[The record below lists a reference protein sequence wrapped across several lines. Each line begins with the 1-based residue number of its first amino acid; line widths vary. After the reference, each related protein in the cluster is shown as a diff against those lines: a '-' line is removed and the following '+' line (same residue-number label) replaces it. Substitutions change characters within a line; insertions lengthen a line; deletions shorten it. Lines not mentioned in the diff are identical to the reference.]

1 MIKRKP
7 SILTT
12 KDISVNEAQPSVL
25 ICMRVD
31 DDILDFTGHFPNHP
45 LLPGVSQVDWA
56 IHYAKQYLNVHSNFK
71 GMEVLKFQE
80 PILPNME
87 VESPTQQQ
95 NTYKNNKIT
104 IKINNLKNTKNTYL
118 DIKRQYK
125 TFSVAILQPLFWETY
140 RT

>member
-45 LLPGVSQVDWA
+45 LLPGVTQVDWA
-56 IHYAKQYLNVHSNFK
+56 IHYAKHYLNAHSNFK

-87 VESPTQQQ
+87 VELE
-95 NTYKNNKIT
+95 
-104 IKINNLKNTKNTYL
+104 LKW
-118 DIKRQYK
+118 DIEKSKLY
-125 TFSVAILQPLFWETY
+125 FTY
-140 RT
+140 RSNKGDSVSNHASGRIVLGA

>member
-31 DDILDFTGHFPNHP
+31 DDILDFTGHFPNYP
-45 LLPGVSQVDWA
+45 LLPGVTQVDWA
-56 IHYAKQYLNVHSNFK
+56 IHYAKHYLNTHSNFK

-87 VESPTQQQ
+87 VELE
-95 NTYKNNKIT
+95 
-104 IKINNLKNTKNTYL
+104 LKW
-118 DIKRQYK
+118 DIEKSKLY
-125 TFSVAILQPLFWETY
+125 FTY
-140 RT
+140 RSNKGDTVSNHASGRIVLGV

>member
-45 LLPGVSQVDWA
+45 LLPGVTQVDWA
-56 IHYAKQYLNVHSNFK
+56 IHYAKHYLNAHSHFK

-87 VESPTQQQ
+87 VELE
-95 NTYKNNKIT
+95 
-104 IKINNLKNTKNTYL
+104 LKW
-118 DIKRQYK
+118 DIEKSKLY
-125 TFSVAILQPLFWETY
+125 FTY
-140 RT
+140 RSNKGDTVSNHASGRIVLGA

>member
-1 MIKRKP
+1 MKKRKP

-45 LLPGVSQVDWA
+45 LLPGVTQVDWA

-87 VESPTQQQ
+87 VELE
-95 NTYKNNKIT
+95 
-104 IKINNLKNTKNTYL
+104 LKW
-118 DIKRQYK
+118 DIEKSKLY
-125 TFSVAILQPLFWETY
+125 FTY
-140 RT
+140 RSNKGDTVSNHASGRIVLGA

>member
-12 KDISVNEAQPSVL
+12 KDISINEAQPSVL

-45 LLPGVSQVDWA
+45 LLPGVTQVDWA
-56 IHYAKQYLNVHSNFK
+56 IHYAKHYLNVHPNFK

-87 VESPTQQQ
+87 VELE
-95 NTYKNNKIT
+95 
-104 IKINNLKNTKNTYL
+104 LKW
-118 DIKRQYK
+118 DIEKSKLY
-125 TFSVAILQPLFWETY
+125 FTY
-140 RT
+140 RSNKGDTVSNHASGRIVLGV

>member
-45 LLPGVSQVDWA
+45 LLPGVTQVDWA

-87 VESPTQQQ
+87 VELE
-95 NTYKNNKIT
+95 
-104 IKINNLKNTKNTYL
+104 LKW
-118 DIKRQYK
+118 DIEKSKLY
-125 TFSVAILQPLFWETY
+125 FTY
-140 RT
+140 RSNKGDTVSNHASGRIVLGA

>member
-87 VESPTQQQ
+87 VELE
-95 NTYKNNKIT
+95 
-104 IKINNLKNTKNTYL
+104 LKW
-118 DIKRQYK
+118 DIEKSKLY
-125 TFSVAILQPLFWETY
+125 FTY
-140 RT
+140 RSNKGDTVSNHASGRIVLGV